1 MAAAPVFVPVEEYL
15 QSSYSPDAE
24 YIDGQIVERESTMG
38 ENEHSAWQ
46 EAICAWFRAQAVS
59 AGIRV
64 RPELRVQ
71 VDAYGFLIPDV
82 TLLDRNLP
90 AEPIATHPPV
100 AVIDVLSPAEGRTLR
115 EDGDSHDSNRR
126 SRRTGIPVSRC
137 QARTSGRKGVYTRRQ
152 LGALRSGRDRQAGGL
167 SLDTPAP
174 IARGRGHTPHGF
186 GWNSPYIHQSE
197 WERFTS

>member
-1 MAAAPVFVPVEEYL
+1 MAAALVFVPVEEYL

-24 YIDGQIVERESTMG
+24 YIDGQIVARESTMG

-46 EAICAWFRAQAVS
+46 EAICAWFRTQAVS

-100 AVIDVLSPAEGRTLR
+100 AVIEVLSPADQVGRVMKKGERYEKMGIRSILIVDPQGPAFRYREGKLEALAERALTL
-115 EDGDSHDSNRR
+115 EGSE
-126 SRRTGIPVSRC
+126 
-137 QARTSGRKGVYTRRQ
+137 ARF
-152 LGALRSGRDRQAGGL
+152 D
-167 SLDTPAP
+167 LDE
-174 IARGRGHTPHGF
+174 IAKLVD
-186 GWNSPYIHQSE
+186 
-197 WERFTS
+197 

>member
-1 MAAAPVFVPVEEYL
+1 MMDTRRDEMAAAPVFVPVEEYL
-15 QSSYSPDAE
+15 RSSYSPDAE

-90 AEPIATHPPV
+90 AESIATHPPV
-100 AVIDVLSPAEGRTLR
+100 AVIEVLSPADQVGRVMKKGERYEKMGIRTILIIDPEGSAFRYRGGNLEALAERAFTL
-115 EDGDSHDSNRR
+115 EGS
-126 SRRTGIPVSRC
+126 
-137 QARTSGRKGVYTRRQ
+137 QARF
-152 LGALRSGRDRQAGGL
+152 D
-167 SLDTPAP
+167 LDE
-174 IARGRGHTPHGF
+174 IAKLVD
-186 GWNSPYIHQSE
+186 
-197 WERFTS
+197 

>member
-1 MAAAPVFVPVEEYL
+1 MAAAPVFVPIEEYL
-15 QSSYSPDAE
+15 KSSYSPDAE

-38 ENEHSAWQ
+38 ENDHSAWQ

-90 AEPIATHPPV
+90 AESIVTHPPV
-100 AVIDVLSPAEGRTLR
+100 AVIEVLSPADQVGRVMKKGERYEKMGIRTILIVDPEGQAFRYRGGNLEALAEKALTL
-115 EDGDSHDSNRR
+115 EGSE
-126 SRRTGIPVSRC
+126 
-137 QARTSGRKGVYTRRQ
+137 ARF
-152 LGALRSGRDRQAGGL
+152 D
-167 SLDTPAP
+167 LDE
-174 IARGRGHTPHGF
+174 IAKLVD
-186 GWNSPYIHQSE
+186 
-197 WERFTS
+197 